1 MFLLLLPAPDPT
13 RQDPRDKGPRR
24 LGPLELGCVENNR
37 LHFHCCS
44 PLL

>member
-37 LHFHCCS
+37 LHCCS